1 MKSVFQNS
9 KTASPALPKSLWVFI
24 VMLSFVFGSYAQS
37 DGPKILF
44 SSTRDGNP
52 EIYTMNLD
60 GSNVVNLSQHPRA
73 DRSLTWSPDGK
84 KIGFTSTRD
93 RDGNTEVFVMD
104 ADGGNPTQLTHT
116 PFHVYNT
123 GFVWSPDGTKIA
135 FSSIREGKQ
144 DVYVM
149 NADSDN
155 LINLTRHP
163 AADVPSSWSPDGTKI
178 LFTSN
183 RDGNTEIYVM
193 NRNGKGVVR
202 LTHNPAPDNFA
213 SWFDPRFPVAAQKRL
228 LTLWATLKRKP

>member
-1 MKSVFQNS
+1 MKSLCQNS
-9 KTASPALPKSLWVFI
+9 KTANPALPKRLWVFT
-24 VMLSFVFGSYAQS
+24 VMLSFIFGSYAQS
-37 DGPKILF
+37 AGPRILF

-52 EIYTMNLD
+52 EIYTMNPD

-73 DRSLTWSPDGK
+73 DRVPAWSPDGQ

-93 RDGNTEVFVMD
+93 GNTELFVMD
-104 ADGGNPTQLTHT
+104 ADGENPTQLTHT

-149 NADSDN
+149 NGDGDN

-163 AADVPSSWSPDGTKI
+163 GSGRSEQLVAGWNEDSF
-178 LFTSN
+178 L
-183 RDGNTEIYVM
+183 
-193 NRNGKGVVR
+193 VR
-202 LTHNPAPDNFA
+202 
-213 SWFDPRFPVAAQKRL
+213 S
-228 LTLWATLKRKP
+228 